1 MLNIYERTEKERI
14 DLEKTIEKILS
25 YAKKQ
30 GADQAKVSI
39 NKNTGISADIRAQSV
54 EKVTFSK
61 DRSLGI
67 TVFCNHC
74 SGSVATTDL
83 SDSAI
88 YDAVDAAIA
97 ISKHTERDEF
107 SGLADKDDLY
117 FDHIDLDRFHPK
129 EPDPDLC
136 IQRAMELER
145 LTMGKPMI
153 KQTISSYTSSS
164 YGQAVF
170 GNSYGQII
178 SIPFSSFCSSLTLLG
193 EKDGNME
200 TGGGYHISCDSDNL
214 WSTEKIADEAISDTV
229 SKLGARKVST
239 TTSPVIFDNTVA
251 PSVFSI
257 LCSAISGNMQ
267 YKKISFIN
275 DCLGQQIFPSWI
287 NVYEDPLIKKSLYS
301 RSFDHDGV
309 KTKPKHIIENGIVKT
324 YILSAYTA
332 RQLKMKNTGNAGG
345 TCTLKISNSG
355 ISQEA
360 LFNEMGTGLLVK
372 ETMGMDIDPTT
383 GDFSFGAEGQW
394 IENGQIVYPVH
405 EITIAGNI
413 KDVFKNIVKIANDID
428 PRFKNKVGSIL
439 LGPLKIAGK

>member
-136 IQRAMELER
+136 IQRAMELEK

-200 TGGGYHISCDSDNL
+200 TGGGYHISCDSDDL

-257 LCSAISGNMQ
+257 LC
-267 YKKISFIN
+267 
-275 DCLGQQIFPSWI
+275 
-287 NVYEDPLIKKSLYS
+287 
-301 RSFDHDGV
+301 
-309 KTKPKHIIENGIVKT
+309 
-324 YILSAYTA
+324 
-332 RQLKMKNTGNAGG
+332 
-345 TCTLKISNSG
+345 
-355 ISQEA
+355 
-360 LFNEMGTGLLVK
+360 
-372 ETMGMDIDPTT
+372 
-383 GDFSFGAEGQW
+383 
-394 IENGQIVYPVH
+394 
-405 EITIAGNI
+405 
-413 KDVFKNIVKIANDID
+413 
-428 PRFKNKVGSIL
+428 
-439 LGPLKIAGK
+439 